1 MAGAGSFGP
10 NVVAVLAV
18 CPRTTARHGQAP
30 RGRLSR
36 QIEERQMHMALER
49 FGVGM
54 DAGLLAAFD
63 QLLDRQ
69 GYPNRSEAI
78 RDLVR
83 ASLAA
88 DALADVNQPAFGV
101 VVVMYDHHKPDLVD
115 QLISIQ
121 HDAPIDVV
129 CSTHV
134 HIDARNC
141 AEAIFAVGTA
151 GEIRDL
157 GQRLAALKGVARGE
171 SIILARPGD
180 PQ

>member
-1 MAGAGSFGP
+1 
-10 NVVAVLAV
+10 
-18 CPRTTARHGQAP
+18 
-30 RGRLSR
+30 
-36 QIEERQMHMALER
+36 MHMALER

>member
-1 MAGAGSFGP
+1 MGGAGSSGL
-10 NVVAVLAV
+10 NVMGVLGLSV
-18 CPRTTARHGQAP
+18 RTNARHEQAP

-36 QIEERQMHMALER
+36 QTWERQTHMSLER

-88 DALADVNQPAFGV
+88 DALADANQPAFGV

-121 HDAPIDVV
+121 HDAAIEVV

-134 HIDARNC
+134 HIDACNC

-157 GQRLAALKGVARGE
+157 GRRLAALKGVARGE
-171 SIILARPGD
+171 SIVLARPGD
-180 PQ
+180 SE